1 MDSELT
7 VFVVEDDEAALKSVL
22 ALLKAR
28 RIKAQGFASAEAF
41 LEQYQHDWQ
50 GCAVI
55 DIRLPGKS
63 GLELLA
69 ALKHD
74 GSSLPVILVTAY
86 GDIPVAVHA
95 MKSGA
100 LDFIE
105 KPYAEETLMA
115 AVETGFQ
122 IASDKSLMSERRSD
136 ARKKIGSLTERE
148 RDVLE
153 LLARGMT
160 NKEIAMHLGRSPR
173 TIEVH
178 RNRIREKTE
187 ANTLSDIIRVFAA
200 S

>member
-7 VFVVEDDEAALKSVL
+7 VYIVEDDEAALKSVL
-22 ALLKAR
+22 ALLKAH
-28 RIKAQGFASAEAF
+28 RIKTQGFASAEAF

-63 GLELLA
+63 GIELLA

-86 GDIPVAVHA
+86 GDVPVAVHA

-105 KPYAEETLMA
+105 KPYAEDTLIK
-115 AVETGFQ
+115 AVETGFE
-122 IASDKSLMSERRSD
+122 IALDKSSLSEKRAE
-136 ARKKIGSLTERE
+136 ARKKMESLTDRE

-160 NKEIAMHLGRSPR
+160 NKEIAQHLDRSPR

-178 RNRIREKTE
+178 RNRIREKTG